1 MFGLVSGRRLLQVEV
16 QILIITGLKLRS
28 KMHFYGR
35 VAAEEV
41 LATFLSALLRPGPR
55 RRGRA
60 AAEVVLA
67 NCRSA
72 LLRPR
77 SGRSG
82 FSKLQQSSLRI
93 LIQKGCVG
101 ALGVPL
107 RGARAPWVGP

>member
-1 MFGLVSGRRLLQVEV
+1 
-16 QILIITGLKLRS
+16 
-28 KMHFYGR
+28 MHFYGR

-60 AAEVVLA
+60 A